1 MNTHILSNL
10 THRLRSKSDFDKI
23 SLKKNKRNL
32 ILIKDILVR
41 NKNLIIK
48 SIVKDSK
55 KNKFD
60 AKSEFLASVKIWNF
74 VITNINTIKK
84 NEKFKFSNEER
95 GEIIYRPLG
104 LVAFITPWN
113 YPLLT
118 LSERLPFCIAT
129 GCNAL
134 IKTSEFSKNFRNILI
149 KLFNRNKKL
158 TNIIHTLKS
167 SDPRVGNL
175 ICNERNISAISFVGS
190 TETGKKIIKQS
201 SSSLKKIFLELGG
214 KNSAIITKKANLGL
228 SVNKIINAIFEN
240 GGQACVGISRLIVH
254 EDIYNKFV
262 DNLTDQI
269 TSQFRFKRKYFQ
281 VPANKKQRKKIIQEL
296 KYIKK
301 KYKKEIYKVF
311 DIGSKLYTPI
321 LIKLKKENKYFQE
334 KEFFFPIITIEKF
347 KTLEDSIN
355 LNNSSN
361 YGLAAYIFSSNQNE
375 INFLSSKLKAGRI
388 WHNTSL
394 RWNPKLPVGG
404 FKLSGQDR
412 DMGIQGFDNYLITK
426 SIYSNIKNV

>member
-1 MNTHILSNL
+1 MNSNALSNL
-10 THRLRSKSDFDKI
+10 TFTLKTGFTTDKI
-23 SLKKNKRNL
+23 SLKKNKKNL
-32 ILIKDILVR
+32 VLIKDILIK

-48 SIVKDSK
+48 SIERDTK
-55 KNKFD
+55 KSNFD
-60 AKSEFLASVKIWNF
+60 ATNEFVASINIWKF
-74 VITNINTIKK
+74 VIANINKIKK
-84 NEKFKFSNEER
+84 DEKFKFSNGEF
-95 GEIIYRPLG
+95 GEIIYKPLG

-118 LSERLPFCIAT
+118 LSERLPFCLAT

-134 IKTSEFSKNFRNILI
+134 IKTSEFSKNFTNILI
-149 KLFNRNKKL
+149 KIFNRNKK
-158 TNIIHTLKS
+158 TSNIIYTLKS
-167 SDPRVGNL
+167 SGPKVGNL
-175 ICNERNISAISFVGS
+175 ICNEKNISAISFVGS
-190 TETGKKIIKQS
+190 TETGKKIIRQS

-214 KNSAIITKKANLGL
+214 KNCAIITKKANLGL
-228 SVNKIINAIFEN
+228 ATKKIINAIFEN

-269 TSQFRFKRKYFQ
+269 TSQFRLKRKYFQ
-281 VPANKKQRKKIIQEL
+281 VPANKKQEKKIVQEL

-301 KYKKEIYKVF
+301 NYKKEIYKVF
-311 DIGSKLYTPI
+311 NIGSKIYTPV

-394 RWNPKLPVGG
+394 SWNPKLPVGG

-412 DMGIQGFDNYLITK
+412 DMGIQGFDNYLTTK